1 MKTLA
6 ELKAEKAELNKK
18 FKQLADKKYYAKK
31 VGREVGEPG
40 RPANTPEVLWSKV
53 DKRDED
59 ECWKWKG
66 YKNDEGY
73 GRTWINDKGY
83 YAHRVIYSLVY
94 PNSINLNAP
103 SSTDET
109 GFLLHTCDNPACCNP
124 KHLWIGSHWDN
135 MADKVKKGRS
145 ADFSGDKG
153 PRCKL
158 TMEQAMQIRELRK
171 AGISAK
177 ELAKQ
182 FEISLSS
189 MKSLLANKS
198 YIEAN
203 HG

>member
-6 ELKAEKAELNKK
+6 ELKLEKLELNKK

-40 RPANTPEVLWSKV
+40 RPANTSEVLWSKV
-53 DKRDED
+53 DKRSED
-59 ECWKWKG
+59 KCWNWKG
-66 YKNDEGY
+66 YKNNEGY

-83 YAHRVIYSLVY
+83 YAHRVIYSLAY

-103 SSTDET
+103 ASTDET
-109 GFLLHTCDNPACCNP
+109 GFLLHTCDNPSCCNP
-124 KHLWIGSHWDN
+124 KHLWVGTHADN

-145 ADFSGDKG
+145 ADFRGDKG

-158 TMEQAMQIRELRK
+158 TMEQAMQIRKLRK
-171 AGISAK
+171 DGISAK

-182 FEISLSS
+182 FNISLSS
-189 MKSLLANKS
+189 IKSLLANKS
-198 YIEAN
+198 YIEVKNA
-203 HG
+203 

>member
-1 MKTLA
+1 MKTLV
-6 ELKAEKAELNKK
+6 ELKSEKVKLNKK

-53 DKRDED
+53 DKRGEN
-59 ECWKWKG
+59 ECWEWKG
-66 YKNDEGY
+66 YKNDDGY

-83 YAHRVIYSLVY
+83 YAHRVIYSIVY

-109 GFLLHTCDNPACCNP
+109 GFLLHTCDNPSCCNP
-124 KHLWIGSHWDN
+124 RHLWVGSHWDN

-158 TMEQAMQIRELRK
+158 TMEQAMQIRKLRK
-171 AGISAK
+171 SGISAK

-198 YIEAN
+198 YIEVKN
-203 HG
+203 G

>member
-6 ELKAEKAELNKK
+6 ELKAEKVKLNKK

-53 DKRDED
+53 DKRGEN
-59 ECWKWKG
+59 ECWEWKG
-66 YKNDEGY
+66 YKNDDGY

-83 YAHRVIYSLVY
+83 YAHRVIYSIVY

-109 GFLLHTCDNPACCNP
+109 GFLLHTCDNPSCCNP
-124 KHLWIGSHWDN
+124 RHLWVGSHWDN

-158 TMEQAMQIRELRK
+158 TMEQAMQIRKLRK
-171 AGISAK
+171 SGISAK
-177 ELAKQ
+177 ELAKK

-198 YIEAN
+198 YIEVKN
-203 HG
+203 G